1 MKASFLAVLGT
12 VLLAGVASAADESAC
27 MVAAHLVHADFPL
40 PHVAAAIGRNQLT
53 ITVLGSASSMLPGA
67 EGVAKAYPARLE
79 DALRH
84 RLAGTTVKVIV
95 HAKARDT
102 VGEMEKTLEKVMMDD
117 KPDLVVWQ
125 AGTVDAMMG
134 IDLDTFHSALED
146 GLDTI
151 QAAKSDALLMNMQYS
166 PRTDSMIALGSYV
179 ESMRFVALQR
189 EVPLFDRLAVM
200 KNWNEMGIFDLYSP
214 TKKIDI
220 AEKVHDCIGRLL
232 ARLIVEGAKLA
243 HVDDIGSGA
252 AGSLQKDLH

>member
-1 MKASFLAVLGT
+1 MKALVFGVLGA
-12 VLLAGVASAADESAC
+12 VLLAGVTSAADESAC
-27 MVAAHLVHADFPL
+27 LVAAHLVHADFPL
-40 PHVAAAIGRNQLT
+40 PRVAAAIGRNQLT

-67 EGVAKAYPARLE
+67 DGAAKAYPARLE
-79 DALRH
+79 DALRK
-84 RLAGTTVKVIV
+84 RLEGTSVKVIV
-95 HAKARDT
+95 HAKPRDT
-102 VGEMEKTLEKVMMDD
+102 VGEMEKTLEKVMVDD

-134 IDLDTFHSALED
+134 VDLDAFRSGLDD

-151 QAAKSDALLMNMQYS
+151 QAAKSDAVLMNMQYS
-166 PRTDSMIALGSYV
+166 PRTDSMIALASYV

-220 AEKVHDCIGRLL
+220 AEKVHDCLGRLL
-232 ARLIVEGAKLA
+232 ARLVVDGAKLA
-243 HVDDIGSGA
+243 HANNIGSGDV
-252 AGSLQKDLH
+252 GSTRKDLH